1 MQDVAA
7 PETAPV
13 TDIALP
19 AAQAAFLQVNWPA
32 VSWYRPASHAM
43 HAIPAAGAYLPSAQ
57 ALMGP
62 VVPPV
67 LPPVVPPVLVEQAV
81 VAAVPTAHVPGPVG

>member
-19 AAQAAFLQVNWPA
+19 AAHAAFLQVNWPA
-32 VSWYRPASHAM
+32 VSWYRPTSHAM
-43 HAIPAAGAYLPSAQ
+43 HAIPAAGAYLPATHV
-57 ALMGP
+57 LTWR
-62 VVPPV
+62 V
-67 LPPVVPPVLVEQAV
+67 LPPVLVGQAV
-81 VAAVPTAHVPGPVG
+81 AAAAHVLGPVG